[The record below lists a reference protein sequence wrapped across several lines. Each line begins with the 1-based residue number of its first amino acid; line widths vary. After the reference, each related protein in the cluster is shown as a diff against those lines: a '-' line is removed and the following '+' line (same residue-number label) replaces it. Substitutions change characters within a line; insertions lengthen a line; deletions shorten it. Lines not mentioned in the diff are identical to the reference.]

1 MKPEDLRPKNIE
13 NLKCKISSVNWEK
26 YLTVN
31 DVITENVNEVFD
43 KCHDKLFDIINKHTP
58 VRKRFVTEKNY
69 RKELWVTP
77 SILKYCKKQKK
88 LYKLSIKGSATT
100 ADAIKYHEYRNVLN
114 RIKRREKILYYHDL
128 CKKLKNNTKKLWE
141 IVNQTVGKTN
151 DKTCILDKLRVGNV
165 TIDNPVRISDEF
177 ATYFVNVGPKYA
189 RLNQKT

>member
-1 MKPEDLRPKNIE
+1 M
-13 NLKCKISSVNWEK
+13 
-26 YLTVN
+26 N

-58 VRKRFVTEKNY
+58 VRKLFVTEKNY

-141 IVNQTVGKTN
+141 IVNQTVGKTK

-177 ATYFVNVGPKYA
+177 ATYFVNVGPKYTNSIKKPDSDISDYLKKINA
-189 RLNQKT
+189 MKKVSF